1 MTSGVTRVMMVCWL
15 ALALGAA
22 AAGFKDSFD
31 AEPADGGSPQGFSV
45 YGEETADRGV
55 TKTTCFS
62 GEQSAFVVADFSKEL
77 WGVIMLKDAGGGPW
91 DLTGGTLSAEICA
104 PENLSTKKGICG
116 FKLTDAD
123 GSGYRTPDAML
134 FAPAAGW
141 QKFSQ
146 AANLLTQMDEPGS
159 TPGLDL
165 ANIIQYGIVF
175 FDRGDH
181 NKVITFFVD
190 DLEGAVD
197 GNQPVLQAK
206 GAASSPD

>member
-1 MTSGVTRVMMVCWL
+1 MTRNILKTVALAWL

-22 AAGFKDSFD
+22 AQGFKDSFD

-45 YGEETADRGV
+45 YGEETSDRGV
-55 TKTTCFS
+55 TKTTCQS

-77 WGVIMLKDAGGGPW
+77 WGVIMVKDAGGGPW
-91 DLTGGTLSAEICA
+91 DLSGGTISAQVCA
-104 PENLSTKKGICG
+104 PEDLRSKQGVVG
-116 FKLTDAD
+116 FKLVDAD
-123 GSGYRTPDAML
+123 GSGYRTPDSLL
-134 FAPAAGW
+134 FTPASGW
-141 QKFSQ
+141 QKFGQ
-146 AANLLTQMDEPGS
+146 DARLLTQMDEPGS

-165 ANIIQYGIVF
+165 GNIIQYGIVF

-190 DLEGAVD
+190 DLEGVAG